1 MHRVYPQILHNNCF
15 QFLLGITVVPREIK
29 NKGYAILFLV
39 GRGGGGVG
47 SKQGGKASKPPPL
60 TGTART
66 GQGTRLMMTNIQTQT
81 NLKIVSVESFS
92 THSSLVASRMFKQKK

>member
-39 GRGGGGVG
+39 GRGGGG
-47 SKQGGKASKPPPL
+47 GGGGENKEEKPPSLLRSLALPEL
-60 TGTART
+60 AR
-66 GQGTRLMMTNIQTQT
+66 GRG
-81 NLKIVSVESFS
+81 
-92 THSSLVASRMFKQKK
+92 